1 MNPGSKKYF
10 YVIIALLVA
19 LAGMFIWKTV
29 AEKNMQ
35 KQQESRR
42 LQWVEITRQTITEN
56 TRQFLRLAAI
66 PLVWAIKAEMLK
78 ENYEQINEFLVQ
90 FVKEPH
96 IKQILVAKIDGMVV
110 VATDKKLEGAAFSS
124 LYPGEYLEKNETMV
138 ADDEKGNIFIVSPI
152 MAFNRKL
159 GIFFMVYE
167 PEKTALDAVQ

>member
-1 MNPGSKKYF
+1 MEQSSKKYF
-10 YVIIALLVA
+10 YIIVVLLVS
-19 LAGMFIWKTV
+19 LAGMYLWKTI
-29 AEKNMQ
+29 AEKNVREE
-35 KQQESRR
+35 QESRR
-42 LQWVEITRQTITEN
+42 LQWVETTRQTITEK
-56 TRQFLRLAAI
+56 TRHFLRLATI

-78 ENYEQINEFLVQ
+78 ENYEQINEFLIQ

-124 LYPGEYLEKNETMV
+124 LYPGEFLEKNETVV
-138 ADDEKGNIFIVSPI
+138 AEDEKGNILIVSPI

-167 PEKTALDAVQ
+167 PEKIDMAAAQ